1 MFAKEHLMRR
11 LLPVL
16 ALVSLLIPLLS
27 ACAHRQDDDS
37 VPLTYLVFFQ
47 TNQADLTQ
55 EGSALVQEAA
65 QGIRKLRPQAVEITG
80 FSDPKG
86 SEASNKA
93 LSEKRTA
100 VVEKA
105 LTELGVDPSI
115 LVALP
120 LGKATDQ
127 LGPTA
132 DRRIEIRLIQDRA
145 EAPGPAVTK

>member
-1 MFAKEHLMRR
+1 MLKDHSMRR

-16 ALVSLLIPLLS
+16 ALLPFLA
-27 ACAHRQDDDS
+27 ACAHQYDDS
-37 VPLTYLVFFQ
+37 VPLTYLVFFE
-47 TNQADLTQ
+47 TNKADLTQ
-55 EGSALVQEAA
+55 EGYALVQEAA
-65 QGIRKLRPQAVEITG
+65 LGIRKVRPQEIEITG

-100 VVEKA
+100 VVTKT
-105 LTELGVDPSI
+105 LTDLGVDPSI
-115 LVALP
+115 IAALP
-120 LGKATDQ
+120 LGKANDQ